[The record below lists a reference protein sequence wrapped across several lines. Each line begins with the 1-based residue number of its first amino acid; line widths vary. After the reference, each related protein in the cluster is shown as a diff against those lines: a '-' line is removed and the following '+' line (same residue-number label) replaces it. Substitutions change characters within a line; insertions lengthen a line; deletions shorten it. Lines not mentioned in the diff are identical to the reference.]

1 MATTT
6 SVTADTVTTG
16 TTATVAGTATTSM
29 ASGPPTT
36 VSSIAMLTNLMTRTM
51 QTAMNSSLR
60 EINQT
65 MQQGFQ
71 AMLEHQNQQS
81 RTVMGLTPAATS
93 AMPPLAGT
101 NPQPADSEV
110 LGTQSALPR
119 TMSISASG
127 ATPSAAWGPPPMA
140 AGTVPAGP
148 LPAAAWMAPVSSTW
162 SMPKAPPTVATF
174 PPSAAWAVPAVQHPS
189 GGGSASSSVRITGPV
204 TSQSGMPWGT
214 IGCMPPP
221 SAIAGVPIFSVAGP
235 APVFSPGT
243 HTAANLH
250 NPNPTGMATE
260 GPQAQGF
267 ITPSVGLDGI
277 PAAVSPG
284 GNRVPPKL
292 AQRIWSGEFIEMVE
306 LLPERLGQA
315 EDSCINVGEGESR
328 KRKWSRMF
336 SALQWVECFHTY
348 ISVIAQQQPARVPDL
363 LGYAS
368 LIVHAARKFKGEGWL
383 QYDKN
388 FRRHAET
395 HPAAKWAEANTSW
408 TLAFCNAQPY
418 PHCDL
423 CFSVDHVTSQCEEY
437 DSPEVPIKR
446 KVESLNH
453 KAMAELLS
461 VRTGTGN
468 PAHPLPAP
476 SSTFAWNATRG
487 IRKRIVL

>member
-1 MATTT
+1 M
-6 SVTADTVTTG
+6 VTTG
-16 TTATVAGTATTSM
+16 TTATTSM

-36 VSSIAMLTNLMTRTM
+36 MSIAMLTNLMTRTM
-51 QTAMNSSLR
+51 QTAMNYSLR

-71 AMLEHQNQQS
+71 AMLEHQNQQPRS
-81 RTVMGLTPAATS
+81 VMGLTPAATS
-93 AMPPLAGT
+93 AMPPPAGT
-101 NPQPADSEV
+101 NPQSADSEV

-127 ATPSAAWGPPPMA
+127 ATPTAAWGSPPMA

-148 LPAAAWMAPVSSTW
+148 PPAAAWMAPASSTW
-162 SMPKAPPTVATF
+162 SMPEAPPPVVAL
-174 PPSAAWAVPAVQHPS
+174 PPPAAWAVPAVQHPS
-189 GGGSASSSVRITGPV
+189 GGGSASSSMRITGPV

-235 APVFSPGT
+235 PPLFSPGT
-243 HTAANLH
+243 HTAANLR

-260 GPQAQGF
+260 GPIYNTLCRLRWDTGCSVLRGKQGA
-267 ITPSVGLDGI
+267 TRASSENTEG
-277 PAAVSPG
+277 
-284 GNRVPPKL
+284 RV
-292 AQRIWSGEFIEMVE
+292 IEMAE

-328 KRKWSRMF
+328 KRKRSRVF

-363 LGYAS
+363 LGHAS

-388 FRRHAET
+388 FRRHADT
-395 HPAAKWAEANTSW
+395 YHMDSCLLQCSALS
-408 TLAFCNAQPY
+408 TLR
-418 PHCDL
+418 
-423 CFSVDHVTSQCEEY
+423 SVLQCRPF
-437 DSPEVPIKR
+437 DIPMR
-446 KVESLNH
+446 G
-453 KAMAELLS
+453 
-461 VRTGTGN
+461 VR
-468 PAHPLPAP
+468 L
-476 SSTFAWNATRG
+476 TRG
-487 IRKRIVL
+487 SHQTKGRVSITRPWQNSYL